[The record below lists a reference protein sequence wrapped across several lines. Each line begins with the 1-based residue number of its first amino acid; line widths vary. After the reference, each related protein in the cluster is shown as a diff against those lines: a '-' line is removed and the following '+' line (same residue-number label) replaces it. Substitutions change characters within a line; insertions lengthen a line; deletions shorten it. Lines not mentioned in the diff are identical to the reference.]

1 MWRRSGIKLRRR
13 GAYRRHDALPLEG
26 LERLSPGCGKPLA
39 VVTVSRSARRG
50 LHASDGGTSSHF
62 LPIVPRKA
70 RQCQGLRVQEKCTQ
84 ACSQLADRIGRVS
97 TL

>member
-50 LHASDGGTSSHF
+50 LHAADGGTSSHF
-62 LPIVPRKA
+62 LPIVPAVKLVNAKGCEYRKNAPRPA
-70 RQCQGLRVQEKCTQ
+70 RN
-84 ACSQLADRIGRVS
+84 
-97 TL
+97 